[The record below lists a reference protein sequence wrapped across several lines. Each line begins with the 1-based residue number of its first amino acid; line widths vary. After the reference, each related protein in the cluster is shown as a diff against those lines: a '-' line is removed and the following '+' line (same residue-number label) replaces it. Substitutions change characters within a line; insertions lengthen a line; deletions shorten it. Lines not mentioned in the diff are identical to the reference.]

1 MWWRSTNYSLIVIIH
16 TRFFLNH
23 LFALQ
28 ESITLSM
35 GYTPAASR
43 SGHYEREE
51 KSNGLNSSHHK
62 REQSSSS
69 PIPNGGAA
77 LAAPL
82 SSTTASDNNA
92 GGGMN
97 YNRSSNN
104 SFNSTRDV
112 EVRSRPVEYSSAMV
126 ETFFACTGPGAM
138 GMVDDTPL
146 NSSSQ
151 GMINRDGNNSNNN
164 NRSMMSSSSHHGS
177 SSFRRG
183 SSSHDIMPASSA
195 GMAEVVAYVA
205 AGGILPPVGGVLEA
219 ASTMTRQYNTRSS
232 NGGTHSRR
240 PIMADATKNFSPCP
254 ILPHDQLLSEWN
266 SLSSVARSMAYQSAG
281 SYCETTYIQA
291 GGPFERITD
300 HGAGGEAPCSP
311 TECMGMIWGI
321 ANSARLPVEQTNN
334 NGTEVSSPSEVAAE
348 KVFDAHL
355 LQLLGVAISPA
366 LGKVEKGQRLSEM
379 LMDIV
384 IDVALNDINLCQRL
398 FFLLRSFIG
407 ELEEQKVPHAY
418 MSEQSALAMRCC
430 RYAQRRLS
438 GRMFDKSA
446 GCDGKKERHCSE
458 GYPINRESTRSA
470 STRSA
475 SLDFSKLT
483 ISQSESSI
491 GANGT
496 SSPLSMGDSGEQKQ
510 QQQVF
515 ESSSDDVP
523 AIVSSLSHEN
533 YDQNSSS
540 AENDDTVMLIKK
552 KSKSKKILQMLKG
565 GKSKKPPSDHNTT
578 ATTKSPKSSSKS
590 FSFPKFNKQQHASS
604 SPALETIDCGV
615 PSNTD
620 MGDES
625 ESVSLSRKF
634 ENMAFILRQLDNSC
648 ATIERN
654 LMKSFSQKMADWA
667 LYPWSESKESA
678 LASVT
683 QSFRTELRLMNPS
696 TSSSSKEARFPIL
709 NPVDP
714 SELLTSVDADE
725 CFILPS
731 AHFPLLLCFNSEH
744 HVVGSPRALTL
755 KKKVLTCCEE
765 EGLSATSSASSSDT
779 LYRTKVELIGLRS
792 ELPPKMKEA
801 FVIRGAVAGI
811 IQESGVR

>member
-1 MWWRSTNYSLIVIIH
+1 MF
-16 TRFFLNH
+16 FFLFSFLH
-23 LFALQ
+23 IQ
-28 ESITLSM
+28 ESITLIM

-51 KSNGLNSSHHK
+51 KSGLNSSSTSQQHHK

-69 PIPNGGAA
+69 SPIPNGGT
-77 LAAPL
+77 LAAPV

-92 GGGMN
+92 GGGGGVN
-97 YNRSSNN
+97 LLYNRSSNN
-104 SFNSTRDV
+104 SANSIRDV

-146 NSSSQ
+146 NSSSR
-151 GMINRDGNNSNNN
+151 GMISRDDNINNN

-177 SSFRRG
+177 TSFRRG

-195 GMAEVVAYVA
+195 GIAEVAAYVA

-219 ASTMTRQYNTRSS
+219 VSTMTRQYNTRNS
-232 NGGTHSRR
+232 NGGGSRR
-240 PIMADATKNFSPCP
+240 PMADVTKNFSPCP
-254 ILPHDQLLSEWN
+254 ILPPDQLLLEWN
-266 SLSSVARSMAYQSAG
+266 ALSSVARSMAYQSAG

-321 ANSARLPVEQTNN
+321 ANSARLPVEKTNN
-334 NGTEVSSPSEVAAE
+334 INGKASPPSVVAAE

-366 LGKVEKGQRLSEM
+366 LGNVEKGQRLSEM

-407 ELEEQKVPHAY
+407 ELEEQKVPHGY

-446 GCDGKKERHCSE
+446 GCDGEKERHCSE

-475 SLDFSKLT
+475 SVDFSKLA

-510 QQQVF
+510 QQVL
-515 ESSSDDVP
+515 ESSSEDVP
-523 AIVSSLSHEN
+523 AIVSSSSHEN

-552 KSKSKKILQMLKG
+552 KSKSKKILRMLKG
-565 GKSKKPPSDHNTT
+565 GKSKKPPSDHSTT
-578 ATTKSPKSSSKS
+578 ATNTKSPKSSSKS
-590 FSFPKFNKQQHASS
+590 FSFPKFNKQQQSSS
-604 SPALETIDCGV
+604 SPALGTIDCGV
-615 PSNTD
+615 PSDTNVD
-620 MGDES
+620 DES
-625 ESVSLSRKF
+625 ELVSLSRKF
-634 ENMAFILRQLDNSC
+634 ENMAYILRQLDNSC
-648 ATIERN
+648 GTIERN

-696 TSSSSKEARFPIL
+696 SSSSSTEARFPIL
-709 NPVDP
+709 NPVNP

-755 KKKVLTCCEE
+755 KKKVTCQ
-765 EGLSATSSASSSDT
+765 EGEVNTTSSSSGDT

-801 FVIRGAVAGI
+801 FVIQGAVAGI